1 ESYKEQTVERKS
13 VSPLAKE
20 KQQIKPKD
28 KIVPNNQPRQ
38 VPERKESPQAL
49 NNKQNGKAKQ
59 PYTATATNR
68 KKKQHPNRLPKQT
81 LQPKDKRIIQI
92 TTIPRKRKKQ
102 RQKPVRQRHAV
113 RRKR

>member
-1 ESYKEQTVERKS
+1 S

-28 KIVPNNQPRQ
+28 NIVPNNQPRQ

-49 NNKQNGKAKQ
+49 NNKQNRKAKQ

-68 KKKQHPNRLPKQT
+68 KKKQHPNRLQKQT
-81 LQPKDKRIIQI
+81 LQHKEKRIIKRPSL
-92 TTIPRKRKKQ
+92 TRKRTKQ